1 MRRTSFTEMNCS
13 IAHTL
18 ELIGDWWT
26 LLIVRELFFG
36 SRRFGEFE
44 KNLGIAPN
52 VLAARMGK
60 LVEGGIV
67 VVANVS
73 QNGRALD
80 YRLTPKGR
88 DLFPMLV
95 AMLQWGDKH
104 QAGPDGPPVRIV
116 ERSTG
121 QEIAP
126 LVMRSASGE
135 ALDVFAVT
143 AVAGPGASEA
153 AKRRLAEVA
162 GREKA

>member
-52 VLAARMGK
+52 VLANRMGK
-60 LVEGGIV
+60 LTQGGIV
-67 VVANVS
+67 VVASVS

-88 DLFPMLV
+88 DLFPILV
-95 AMLQWGDKH
+95 AMMQWGDRH
-104 QAGPDGPPVRIV
+104 AAGPEGAPVRIV
-116 ERSTG
+116 ERRTG
-121 QEIAP
+121 QEIEP
-126 LVMRSASGE
+126 LRMRSATGQ
-135 ALDVFAVT
+135 ALDVFDIT
-143 AVAGPGASEA
+143 AVPGPGASEA
-153 AKRRLAEVA
+153 AKRRLAVVA
-162 GREKA
+162 GKVRE